1 MEWFTGK
8 RSRGPAQARRHALVP
23 HRAHPQTI
31 TFADLRVLS
40 LDLGY
45 DALVHLLL
53 FNGQSPES

>member
-8 RSRGPAQARRHALVP
+8 RSRRPAQARRHALVP
-23 HRAHPQTI
+23 HRAHQII

-40 LDLGY
+40 LDLGH

-53 FNGQSPES
+53 F